1 MSDFFHALASPVRRK
16 IIQMLKHSDM
26 TAGEIATHFD
36 ISKPT
41 LSGHLNT
48 LKQAGLVIAEK
59 EKTTITYKINTSVTE
74 ELLVELMALLGM
86 KGDQRETN
94 TDEN

>member
-26 TAGEIATHFD
+26 TAGDIAAHFD

-59 EKTTITYKINTSVTE
+59 EKTTITYKLNVSVTE

-86 KGDQRETN
+86 KSSKEEKDIH
-94 TDEN
+94 EN

>member
-16 IIQMLKHSDM
+16 IIQMLKRSDM
-26 TAGEIATHFD
+26 TAGDIATHFE

-86 KGDQRETN
+86 KGKQQETN